1 MTGVTSPPPGQDM
14 GETDNTDNSKMLGD
28 DEHHTESIWT
38 IANVITFSRVV
49 AVVPLIWLSIAGRHL
64 WMTVILAY
72 IGISDYVD
80 GVVARHLKHV
90 SKLGK
95 VLDPICDR
103 IALGAAMIV
112 LFVTGYLPPVLGYA
126 LIVREVLVSG
136 GVLLLGALG
145 WPPLI
150 KPTWPGKAATLMLM
164 FGIPMFVIADSGLGT
179 AAMAR
184 LLAWGFS
191 VPGTLLYYFAALQY
205 GMKAY
210 ELRDK
215 RRSKTM
221 RMLEEPE

>member
-1 MTGVTSPPPGQDM
+1 MAGVICCSGREM
-14 GETDNTDNSKMLGD
+14 GETDKTEKPQILD
-28 DEHHTESIWT
+28 DDGHHTESIWT
-38 IANVITFSRVV
+38 IANVISFSRVL
-49 AVVPLIWLSIAGRHL
+49 AVVPLIWLSMAGRHL

-72 IGISDYVD
+72 IGISDYLD

-103 IALGAAMIV
+103 IALGTAMIV
-112 LFVTGYLPPVLGYA
+112 LFVTGYLPPLLGYA

-136 GVLLLGALG
+136 GVIVLGALG

-150 KPTWPGKAATLMLM
+150 KPTMAGKAATLMLM

-179 AAMAR
+179 ADAAR
-184 LLAWGFS
+184 ILAWGFS
-191 VPGTLLYYFAALQY
+191 VPGTLLYYFAAFQY
-205 GMKAY
+205 GRKAY

-221 RMLEEPE
+221 RILEEPE